1 MNMSSEK
8 WTLDL
13 EGRIDLLRSEWERMS
28 LKLLQ
33 LERKVDESLSR
44 LDAQN
49 EINSNIYDDIRG
61 VENKFDKSIIE
72 VNNAIRKITK
82 SEPAQVNCAR
92 VRYAG
97 NPSLEVEG
105 CTAASKDG
113 SFVKCSACSRNA
125 GKKAEAQKEKNTEFY
140 SLANI
145 DHFDLEDHKTLN
157 TFMKEFFLSAS
168 MQNLDPEDLLYALN
182 KMLVEFTDDGKTL
195 LADFLSVFDY
205 DDEITEEQWDE
216 LNQYQWR
223 NFDDGNTFGF
233 TLVPFYK
240 HHSGYCSPNDVRYYP
255 VFSSA
260 PKYYDAD

>member
-13 EGRIDLLRSEWERMS
+13 ERRIVLLRSDWERMS
-28 LKLLQ
+28 YKLLQ
-33 LERKVDESLSR
+33 LERKIDESLSR

-49 EINSNIYDDIRG
+49 EINSNLYDDIRG
-61 VENKFDKSIIE
+61 VENRFNKSIIE
-72 VNNAIRKITK
+72 LNHAIQKNAK
-82 SEPAQVNCAR
+82 SDPARVDCAR
-92 VRYAG
+92 IRYAG

-125 GKKAEAQKEKNTEFY
+125 GKKAEAQKEKSTEFY

-157 TFMKEFFLSAS
+157 TFMKEFFLSEN
-168 MQNLDPEDLLYALN
+168 MINVDHRNILIYELN
-182 KMLVEFTDDGKTL
+182 KMLVEFTDDGKTRL
-195 LADFLSVFDY
+195 GDFLSEFDY
-205 DDEITEEQWDE
+205 NDEMTIDQLDE

-223 NFDDGNTFGF
+223 DFDDGNTFGF
-233 TLVPFYK
+233 TLVPSYE
-240 HHSGYCSPNDVRYYP
+240 HYSGNCTPDDVVYYP

-260 PKYYDAD
+260 PKHYGR